1 MADMIVSGAGTS
13 AVNGTYVENGTYGG
27 KPQYIKNGYYIRYG
41 GGKWDCWIIDNG
53 GVYSPVGGT
62 EISYYEAAESSTQA
76 TPDLVPIWY
85 TSGVGVSPVP
95 TVTAA
100 SSGTT
105 HEGESS
111 ISSLS
116 YLRTK
121 KA

>member
-1 MADMIVSGAGTS
+1 MTDMIVSGAGS
-13 AVNGTYVENGTYGG
+13 SVVNGTYVESGTTNG
-27 KPQYIKNGYYIRYG
+27 KPYYKFGSYYLQYKTGFLPTDPPTGGNGWELNGYYI
-41 GGKWDCWIIDNG
+41 
-53 GVYSPVGGT
+53 
-62 EISYYEAAESSTQA
+62 AANDVA
-76 TPDLVPIWY
+76 TPDLC
-85 TSGVGVSPVP
+85 TSWEVGLLSGTLPVP